1 MPESD
6 RMLEWEAPRPTGG
19 EVEEVEEV
27 AEVAEDPTTSCF
39 NDERVRSAASG
50 SVLVTD
56 TNAGVPIVSMV
67 RSSRLLFGSR
77 WVGVTRC
84 SWEEEKT
91 IVLRT
96 LEGVEDPPD

>member
-19 EVEEVEEV
+19 EVIEV
-27 AEVAEDPTTSCF
+27 AEVAEAAEDPTTSCF

-56 TNAGVPIVSMV
+56 TNAGVPIVSMY
-67 RSSRLLFGSR
+67 RSSRFGLGS
-77 WVGVTRC
+77 V
-84 SWEEEKT
+84 S
-91 IVLRT
+91 VLVW
-96 LEGVEDPPD
+96 L

>member
-19 EVEEVEEV
+19 EVIEV
-27 AEVAEDPTTSCF
+27 AEAAEAAEAAEDPTTSCF

-56 TNAGVPIVSMV
+56 TNAGVPIVSMY
-67 RSSRLLFGSR
+67 RSSRFGLGS
-77 WVGVTRC
+77 V
-84 SWEEEKT
+84 S
-91 IVLRT
+91 VLVW
-96 LEGVEDPPD
+96 L